1 MLTKKI
7 IFWHQDFFTFSL
19 ANSLQ
24 KKING
29 EFYAVFDVT
38 DRQKPFFQK
47 QKLFCKAI
55 YHEETFELLQ
65 ILHFF
70 LFGCFLYKASI
81 CCPFFNSIVIFEYV
95 STEPIP

>member
-1 MLTKKI
+1 MNSSYMQTEKI
-7 IFWHQDFFTFSL
+7 IFWDQGDFLSFLL

-47 QKLFCKAI
+47 I
-55 YHEETFELLQ
+55 YIHLLKSKE
-65 ILHFF
+65 F
-70 LFGCFLYKASI
+70 LL
-81 CCPFFNSIVIFEYV
+81 
-95 STEPIP
+95 